1 MRHKQKE
8 CLTFNIGVL
17 MSLDNRPQWKKL
29 HDEAEQLHDYSLS
42 IKDRKIYLH
51 SSYDS
56 EDSDPGTDWRMA
68 NTFIKNIHILESCS
82 DTPIEIHQFN
92 IGGDEESGYA
102 IYDAIKHCRCPVT
115 VITHGVA
122 ASMGSVIPQA
132 ADKRITMPHC
142 CWMIHKGSTGIGHR
156 DRIPARQWAK
166 WEDFGDKRMMFIFAE
181 ACGNADAWSG
191 KDTASIMGSMNKMLN
206 AKGDWFMN
214 AEEAVHYGFC
224 DEVFG

>member
-1 MRHKQKE
+1 MKDD
-8 CLTFNIGVL
+8 
-17 MSLDNRPQWKKL
+17 SRPEWKKL

-51 SSYDS
+51 PSYHS
-56 EDSDPGTDWRMA
+56 EDDDPGTDWRMA
-68 NTFIKNIHILESCS
+68 NTFIKNIQILESSS

-92 IGGDEESGYA
+92 IGGDEWAGYA

-122 ASMGSVIPQA
+122 ASMGSIIPQA
-132 ADKRITMPHC
+132 ADKRITMPSC
-142 CWMIHKGSTGIGHR
+142 CWVIHKGSSGIGHR

-166 WEDFGDKRMMFIFAE
+166 WEDYCDKRMLFIYAE
-181 ACGNADAWSG
+181 ACSNSEAWSG
-191 KDTASIMGSMNKMLN
+191 KESASIMGSMNKMLN

-214 AEEAVHYGFC
+214 ATEAVYYGFC
-224 DEVFG
+224 DEVFE